1 LLLPIRWNRSS
12 RNGVAHSEFSKLE
25 VVFCAFQAENNFVNA
40 LILFIRA
47 NGEKNMCQPQPE
59 GLRVVITGKG
69 GVGKTTLTSCLATV
83 LAANNINVLAVDE
96 DPQMNLPHALGLDH
110 EAVSRIM
117 PLNRHADY
125 IEEKTGIRPG
135 RSGWGAMFKLNP
147 DVDDVVERFGLN
159 IRANLN
165 LLVMGTVK
173 QAGGGCLCAENVL
186 LDATI
191 RHLALRH
198 NDAILLDTQAGME
211 HFGRAL
217 SKGFGQC
224 LVVSD
229 NTFNALTVACHSAV
243 LARQTGIP
251 LVYLVVNRIAPGG
264 SAKLERFQQE
274 NNCRLDEIFDRIIEL
289 PAEPMIETL
298 DPDVTRI
305 MANRESGYAVAV
317 TALASLLNAPPC
329 TCSTAASGHH
339 NHSHD
344 HDHHHHHH

>member
-1 LLLPIRWNRSS
+1 
-12 RNGVAHSEFSKLE
+12 
-25 VVFCAFQAENNFVNA
+25 
-40 LILFIRA
+40 
-47 NGEKNMCQPQPE
+47 MCQPQPE

-83 LAANNINVLAVDE
+83 LAANGINVLAVDE
-96 DPQMNLPHALGLDH
+96 DPQMNLPHALGLNV
-110 EAVSRIM
+110 EAASRIV
-117 PLNRHADY
+117 PLNLHADY

-147 DVDDVVERFGLN
+147 DVEDVVERFGLK
-159 IRANLN
+159 IRDNLN

-191 RHLALRH
+191 RHLALRR

-217 SKGFGQC
+217 AKGFGQC
-224 LVVSD
+224 LVVAD
-229 NTFNALTVACHSAV
+229 NTFNALTVACHSAA

-274 NNCRLDEIFDRIIEL
+274 NGCRLDETFDAIVEL
-289 PAEPMIETL
+289 PAEPALEAL

-305 MANRESGYAVAV
+305 MENRESEYAAAV

-329 TCSTAASGHH
+329 SCSSSATT
-339 NHSHD
+339 
-344 HDHHHHHH
+344 HHHAH

>member
-1 LLLPIRWNRSS
+1 
-12 RNGVAHSEFSKLE
+12 
-25 VVFCAFQAENNFVNA
+25 
-40 LILFIRA
+40 
-47 NGEKNMCQPQPE
+47 MCQTQPE

-69 GVGKTTLTSCLATV
+69 GVGKTTLTSCLSTV
-83 LAANNINVLAVDE
+83 LAGNGFNVLAVDE
-96 DPQMNLPHALGLDH
+96 DPQMNLPHALGLDL
-110 EAVSRIM
+110 ETVSRIV
-117 PLNRHADY
+117 PLNLHADY

-147 DVDDVVERFGLN
+147 DVDDVVERFGLK
-159 IRANLN
+159 IRDNLN

-217 SKGFGQC
+217 ATGFGQC
-224 LVVSD
+224 LVVADSA
-229 NTFNALTVACHSAV
+229 FNALTVACHSAA

-251 LVYLVVNRIAPGG
+251 LVYLVVNRMSSSG
-264 SAKLERFQQE
+264 SARLERFQNE
-274 NNCRLDEIFDRIIEL
+274 NGCRLDEIFDRIIEL

-298 DPDVTRI
+298 DPDVTKI
-305 MANRESGYAVAV
+305 MENRTSDYATAV

-329 TCSTAASGHH
+329 TCSATS
-339 NHSHD
+339 
-344 HDHHHHHH
+344 HHHHHH

>member
-1 LLLPIRWNRSS
+1 
-12 RNGVAHSEFSKLE
+12 
-25 VVFCAFQAENNFVNA
+25 
-40 LILFIRA
+40 
-47 NGEKNMCQPQPE
+47 MCQPQPE

-83 LAANNINVLAVDE
+83 LAANGINVLAVDE
-96 DPQMNLPHALGLDH
+96 DPQMNLPHALGLNVG
-110 EAVSRIM
+110 AASRIV
-117 PLNRHADY
+117 PLNLHADY

-147 DVDDVVERFGLN
+147 DVEDVVERFGLK
-159 IRANLN
+159 IRDNLN

-191 RHLALRH
+191 RHLALRR

-217 SKGFGQC
+217 AKGFGQC
-224 LVVSD
+224 LVVAD
-229 NTFNALTVACHSAV
+229 NTFNALTVACHSAA

-274 NNCRLDEIFDRIIEL
+274 NGCRLDETFDAIVEL
-289 PAEPMIETL
+289 PAEPALEAL

-305 MANRESGYAVAV
+305 MENRESGYAAAV
-317 TALASLLNAPPC
+317 TSLASLLNAPQ
-329 TCSTAASGHH
+329 CSCSSSATT
-339 NHSHD
+339 
-344 HDHHHHHH
+344 HHHHAH